1 MRNLRR
7 IVTMALVA
15 AVVALP
21 TAAMA
26 LEGETPTDQT
36 TDRVERDTAT
46 TDRPVRDL
54 SEVKARALATIAK
67 QHEVLGRLRSAIGNA
82 RHITEAHADE
92 LLSDVG
98 RTADALESLARQIE
112 AATTAEELRGL
123 IEQLDDFQIKNVLVP
138 KTHQV
143 IASDALVAGAGALER
158 YSEKL
163 ATIVSRFEEAGF
175 DVTEAWRLLDEMDSH
190 ISEGYR
196 LANPV
201 AGAVIGLQAADWPD
215 PAQSILGA
223 ARADLRA
230 AGQNLKSAHG
240 NASDIVSFLRGL
252 TDGTDVDFGAT
263 DQNSSNQA
271 NDG

>member
-7 IVTMALVA
+7 VVTVALVA
-15 AVVALP
+15 AMVAIP
-21 TAAMA
+21 TTAMA
-26 LEGETPTDQT
+26 LEDETPTDQT
-36 TDRVERDTAT
+36 TDRIERDTAI
-46 TDRPVRDL
+46 DRPVRDL
-54 SEVKARALATIAK
+54 SKIKARGLATIAK
-67 QHEVLGRLRSAIGNA
+67 QHEALGRLRSSIGNA
-82 RHITEAHADE
+82 RNITEAHTDQ
-92 LLSDVG
+92 LLSDIA
-98 RTADALESLARQIE
+98 RTADALAALARQIE

-123 IEQLDDFQIKNVLVP
+123 IEQIDDFQIKNVLAP

-163 ATIVSRFEEAGF
+163 TTIVGRFEEAGF
-175 DVTEAWRLLDEMDSH
+175 DVNEAWRRLDEMDSH
-190 ISEGYR
+190 ISDGYR

-215 PAQSILGA
+215 PAQSVLGVGLG
-223 ARADLRA
+223 DLRA

-240 NASDIVSFLRGL
+240 NASAIVSFLRSL

-263 DQNSSNQA
+263 DRTPSNQA